1 MAVARECRWSQEEMW
16 RRQQGEKEMGGGGGS
31 AGKTLAVPT

>member
-16 RRQQGEKEMGGGGGS
+16 RRQQGEKEMEGGGS
-31 AGKTLAVPT
+31 AGKALAVPT